1 MTLKVNTHEAVIP
14 RSPHPQ
20 PLVCNCFP
28 CLQIYLLWIIS
39 RQWTPATRRLSSL
52 VYFGK
57 DVLEVPGAGISTSFL
72 LVTEKCGIVGL
83 RPHFIHASEDGPLL
97 CFYLLAIVKRAAVN
111 SLSPSAA

>member
-1 MTLKVNTHEAVIP
+1 MKQSYPVP
-14 RSPHPQ
+14 RTPSPWRVTASPVYRFISSGLFHGNGLLQ
-20 PLVCNCFP
+20 HAGFP
-28 CLQIYLLWIIS
+28 VWFTSEKMFWRFLD
-39 RQWTPATRRLSSL
+39 A
-52 VYFGK
+52 
-57 DVLEVPGAGISTSFL
+57 GAGISTSFL